1 MLHIFKH
8 STWKTYLFAVA
19 VTACA
24 GLLSFALEIW
34 FLPSLGTLLILQ
46 LAVIVVALRGD
57 SAAALLSGVLGAV
70 IFNYFFTEP
79 RFTFHMTEFDD
90 IANMIVFFIIA
101 VISGQVTIHYQTQR
115 EELRKAQLKS
125 SILLSVSHDLR
136 TPLSTIIG
144 TLSTL
149 QSYSKRLSDA
159 DNEELLAGALEES
172 HRLHRHVENLLQAT
186 KIQHHAVQVNARAQ
200 EIAPIVQAVISRF
213 DKARLRFHAEENLPL
228 AIVRESLIDQALYNV
243 IDNALK
249 YSPADNPV
257 TVKVGTTADNQ
268 IQIQVIDQGPGIHP
282 SLHERIFDPFYSTRS
297 GDSGDGGV
305 GLGLSV
311 AAGLIQAH
319 RGTISVIPTPSG
331 CTLSIILPTESS
343 EQT

>member
-1 MLHIFKH
+1 MLDIFKH
-8 STWKTYLFAVA
+8 SNWKTYLFAVV

-24 GLLSFALEIW
+24 GFLSFALEVW

-70 IFNYFFTEP
+70 TFNYFFTEP
-79 RFTFHMTEFDD
+79 RFTFHMTEIDD

-101 VISGQVTIHYQTQR
+101 VTSSQVTIHYQAQR

-149 QSYSKRLSDA
+149 QTYSKRLSDA
-159 DNEELLAGALEES
+159 DNEELLAGALAES
-172 HRLHRHVENLLQAT
+172 HRLHRYVENLLQAT
-186 KIQHHAVQVNARAQ
+186 KIQHRAVQVNARHQ
-200 EIAPIVQAVISRF
+200 EIVPIVQAVISRF
-213 DKARLRFHAEENLPL
+213 DSVRLHLQAEENLPL
-228 AIVRESLIDQALYNV
+228 TVVRESLIDQALYNV

-249 YSPADNPV
+249 YSPDDKPV
-257 TVKVGTTADNQ
+257 LVKVGPLEDQVQ
-268 IQIQVIDQGPGIHP
+268 IQIIDQGPGIP
-282 SLHERIFDPFYSTRS
+282 SALHERIFDPFYSTRS

-319 RGTISVIPTPSG
+319 QGTISVTPTSSG
-331 CTLSIILPTESS
+331 CMLSILLPTESS
-343 EQT
+343 EQI